1 MAWRE
6 LFPGRTGGLDDIHQR
21 LRDMLDSNRHTLSL
35 AINGLLGT
43 TDPTTLHDR
52 VRRSD
57 DRVDHLARQVRREL
71 VVHASVR
78 GARTNL
84 PAMLAAMSVVKDIQR
99 IGDHATELARLAR
112 LHGPFTPGQPR
123 HAQLAAYR
131 NRLDTH
137 LDNTRDTLRTHDPTM
152 AAELITQTINLTD
165 EIDLAIDLLLI
176 TEHADSDATAT
187 ALIHH
192 HLSRTA
198 AHLTNVLTAVALP
211 LDQLDHHD
219 GRHSPRTGD
228 ADTVA

>member
-6 LFPGRTGGLDDIHQR
+6 LFPGRTGGLDDVHQR

-43 TDPTTLHDR
+43 TDPITLHDR

-57 DRVDHLARQVRREL
+57 DRVDHLARQ
-71 VVHASVR
+71 
-78 GARTNL
+78 
-84 PAMLAAMSVVKDIQR
+84 I
-99 IGDHATELARLAR
+99 R

-187 ALIHH
+187 ARDP
-192 HLSRTA
+192 SRTW
-198 AHLTNVLTAVALP
+198 P
-211 LDQLDHHD
+211 
-219 GRHSPRTGD
+219 P
-228 ADTVA
+228 